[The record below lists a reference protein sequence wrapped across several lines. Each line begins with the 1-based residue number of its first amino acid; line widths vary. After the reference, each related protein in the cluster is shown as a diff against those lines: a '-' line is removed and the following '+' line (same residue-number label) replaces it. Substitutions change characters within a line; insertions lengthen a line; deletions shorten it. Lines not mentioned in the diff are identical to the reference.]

1 MTRRGRDERVTTART
16 IERELGAFL
25 ADVRARAA
33 QDARAQLL
41 AELERGVLATW
52 ELRATSLER
61 FNTYQEAG
69 QETRTCVEDLR
80 ATLARQGGTR

>member
-1 MTRRGRDERVTTART
+1 MTRRTRDERVTTART

-33 QDARAQLL
+33 DDARAQLL
-41 AELERGVLATW
+41 AELELGVLATW
-52 ELRATSLER
+52 ELRAVSLTR

-69 QETRTCVEDLR
+69 DETRTCISDLR
-80 ATLARQGGTR
+80 AELDRQRGAR